1 MTKTSRPNI
10 FIFMVDE
17 LRYPMTYDGA
27 ELRAWMDQYLVAQRL
42 LRESGVDFRRHHTAS
57 TACAPSRTSIFT
69 GQYPSL
75 HGVTQTDGL
84 AKSAFDPGMHWLDP
98 NTVPTLGDYF
108 RASGYRT
115 FYKGKWH
122 ISFADIVVPGT
133 HDSLATNDDGGT
145 PFPDRVA
152 LYENADRL
160 EDFGFSGWVGP
171 EPHGAAKSNTGLV
184 RDPGFADQT
193 TALLDQIDGS
203 PDDSP
208 WLIVNSFVNPHDIV
222 FFGIVW
228 KLFGF
233 QFSNETIPDIP
244 EPPTQ
249 NESLDSKP
257 SCQASYV
264 DVYPKMVLPQP
275 PIELYRKFYYY
286 LQQQVDGH
294 VLAVY
299 ERLKRSRFFDNTLIV
314 FTSDHGEM
322 LGAHGGMHQKWY
334 NAYQETIRVPLIF
347 SGPLV
352 SDAPRAVDGLTS
364 HADLVPTLLGFAGVD
379 VEQAQKELAR
389 NHTEV
394 RRLVGRDLAAVV
406 RGDASVPAEPI
417 YFMTSDNISSGL
429 GQVTGRTPYPAVVQP
444 NQIETIVADID
455 GLTWKYSRYFD
466 DDPALEQ
473 FEMYDL
479 TADPTEE
486 RNLVDPRF
494 ATPVSEAMRPKLAAI
509 LDEQRTLKRLQ
520 PLETDA
526 SQRVDGEGWSPDGHP
541 ELATADQTF

>member
-1 MTKTSRPNI
+1 MQKPNI

-17 LRYPMTYDGA
+17 LRYPMTYDGP
-27 ELRAWMDQYLVAQRL
+27 ELRAWMDQYLVAQRTF
-42 LRESGVDFRRHHTAS
+42 RETGVDFRRHHASS

-84 AKSAFDPGMHWLDP
+84 AKDAWDPGMFWLDP

-108 RASGYRT
+108 RAAGYRT

-122 ISFADIVVPGT
+122 ISFADLTVPGT
-133 HDSLATNDDGGT
+133 RDSLKTNDDEGT

-160 EDFGFSGWVGP
+160 EGYGFSGWVGP
-171 EPHGAAKSNTGLV
+171 EPHGTAKSNCGWV
-184 RDPGFADQT
+184 RDKGFAQQ
-193 TALLDQIDGS
+193 AASLLDQLDAS
-203 PDDSP
+203 PDDTP

-228 KLFGF
+228 KIFGF
-233 QFSNETIPDIP
+233 GFTNDTIPDIP

-249 NESLDSKP
+249 NELLDSKP
-257 SCQASYV
+257 RCQKSYV
-264 DVYPKMVLPQP
+264 EVYPKMVLPQP
-275 PIELYRKFYYY
+275 PVELYRKFYYY
-286 LQQQVDGH
+286 LQQEVDRY
-294 VLAVY
+294 VVDVY

-334 NAYQETIRVPLIF
+334 NAYQESIRVPLIF

-352 SDAPRAVDGLTS
+352 PSAPRCVDGITS

-379 VEQAQKELAR
+379 VEQVQKELSID
-389 NHTEV
+389 HTEV
-394 RRLVGRDLAAVV
+394 RHLVGRDLSSVV
-406 RGDASVPAEPI
+406 RGGAQVPDEPI
-417 YFMTSDNISSGL
+417 YFMTSDNVSSGL
-429 GQVTGRTPYPAVVQP
+429 GQDAGPRSYAAVVPP
-444 NQIETIVADID
+444 NQIETVVVDLD
-455 GLTWKYSRYFD
+455 GVTWKYSRYFD
-466 DDPALEQ
+466 SDDPELQE

-479 TADPTEE
+479 TSDPIEA
-486 RNLVDPRF
+486 RNLIHEPAYEEMQKV
-494 ATPVSEAMRPKLAAI
+494 LADI
-509 LDEQRTLKRLQ
+509 LEEQRKLKRLE
-520 PLETDA
+520 PLE
-526 SQRVDGEGWSPDGHP
+526 VDVSEDVEGEGWSPSRHP
-541 ELATADQTF
+541 ELVASSL